1 MEELIKQAE
10 QGDAKA
16 QVALAMAYLQ
26 GEGVEE
32 NLEKAFHWFSKAAE
46 LEYLV
51 VSTML

>member
-46 LEYLV
+46 LENLIITV
-51 VSTML
+51 